1 MRRTLLLLMLFLLPL
16 GCVDARRAISR
27 DAAFG
32 PARMRINDTFTRLRD
47 SNGDDKPD
55 QLEANVELIDAFG
68 DATKGAGIMRFDL
81 YDYAPEG
88 TDFVGE
94 PVGSTQTYDLSTG
107 LEQSRYWQ
115 SVVRTYRFRLPWQL
129 AGDQRYVLSVVYE
142 PGEAERETLTDEPRR
157 LYDRIVVGGE

>member
-1 MRRTLLLLMLFLLPL
+1 MRIVLLFVLLMTAAA
-16 GCVDARRAISR
+16 GCVDPRRAITR
-27 DAAFG
+27 EAAFG
-32 PARMRINDTFTRLRD
+32 PARLRINDTFTRLRD
-47 SNGDDKPD
+47 SNGDETPD
-55 QLEANVELIDAFG
+55 QLEANIELIDAFG